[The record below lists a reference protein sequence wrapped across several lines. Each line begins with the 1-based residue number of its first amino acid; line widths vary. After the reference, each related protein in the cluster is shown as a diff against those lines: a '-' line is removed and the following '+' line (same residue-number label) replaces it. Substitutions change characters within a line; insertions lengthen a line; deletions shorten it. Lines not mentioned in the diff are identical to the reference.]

1 MRTLKAAL
9 LGAVLALASAR
20 SASDCEKAAP
30 ASLSRALREQLCSGS
45 TGAGLLGVS
54 LSSRAYLSKPL
65 ASRSPH
71 ALPSAA
77 RAHSAGDVSG
87 AEGRGGEGVWGGA
100 VEGRGSRRDEAVT
113 GVRESAALGRAW
125 GLREA
130 RGLER

>member
-9 LGAVLALASAR
+9 LATALALAGAR
-20 SASDCEKAAP
+20 IASDCEKAAP

-77 RAHSAGDVSG
+77 LSRTTVTASSLRLPLPSTAPPHTPATPLPSAPDTSP
-87 AEGRGGEGVWGGA
+87 AECAR
-100 VEGRGSRRDEAVT
+100 
-113 GVRESAALGRAW
+113 AALS
-125 GLREA
+125 LIHI
-130 RGLER
+130 